1 MVASIF
7 IVQGFDTF
15 RNPDKVAP
23 AAEPVVA
30 QLSARLSFVPAKT
43 EQSVRLNG
51 AVQVVAGSLLA
62 LGKFPRLSAAVLA
75 ATLVP
80 TTAAGHRFWE
90 AEDDATRKQQRIHF
104 LKNCSMFGG
113 LLIAAADTA
122 GSPSLAWRSRHAAKT
137 ARREASLVA
146 KTAKTSGKAGA
157 KTGAVVGKASA
168 RTGAVTGKASTK
180 GAAALGAALGKAS
193 TKTGAALGKASTKGG
208 ALAGKAGT
216 KTGALA
222 GKASAKTGVLAG
234 KASAKTGALAGK
246 ASAKTGTAAGKA
258 GAKTGAAAGKA
269 RSLVSR

>member
-1 MVASIF
+1 MPVLRALARPMVASIF

-30 QLSARLSFVPAKT
+30 QLSERLSFVPAKT
-43 EQSVRLNG
+43 EQAVRLNG

-62 LGKFPRLSAAVLA
+62 LGKFPRVSAAVLA

-90 AEDDATRKQQRIHF
+90 AEDDASRRQQRIHF

-113 LLIAAADTA
+113 LLITAADTA

-180 GAAALGAALGKAS
+180 G
-193 TKTGAALGKASTKGG
+193 GAALGKASTKGG
-208 ALAGKAGT
+208 AALGKARTKGGALAGKAGT
-216 KTGALA
+216 
-222 GKASAKTGVLAG
+222 
-234 KASAKTGALAGK
+234 KTGALAGK

>member
-1 MVASIF
+1 MLQGPADGQMTGMPVLRALARPMVASIF
-7 IVQGFDTF
+7 IAQGFDTF
-15 RNPDKVAP
+15 RNPDRVAP

-30 QLSARLSFVPAKT
+30 QLAERFSFVPAKT
-43 EQSVRLNG
+43 EQAVRLNG
-51 AVQVVAGSLLA
+51 AVQLVAGSLLA
-62 LGKFPRLSAAVLA
+62 LGRFPRLSAAVLA

-90 AEDDATRKQQRIHF
+90 AEDDASRKQQRIHF

-137 ARREASLVA
+137 AKREASMVA

-168 RTGAVTGKASTK
+168 KTGAVTGRLNAKTGSAVGKVSKKTGAVAGKASART
-180 GAAALGAALGKAS
+180 GAAAGKAS
-193 TKTGAALGKASTKGG
+193 ARTGAV
-208 ALAGKAGT
+208 
-216 KTGALA
+216 A
-222 GKASAKTGVLAG
+222 GKASAKTGV
-234 KASAKTGALAGK
+234 
-246 ASAKTGTAAGKA
+246 
-258 GAKTGAAAGKA
+258 AAGKA